1 MQIYRPLSTMLPA
14 VYSCM
19 PSRQVSSRRPAGN
32 LTQFLDTRTYN
43 IDQYSK
49 EDPAF
54 FRRITTYHTIIYN
67 VTCRNNTYLLTI
79 LLTFLTFLLKL
90 YCTKQIHHHTCKN
103 THTAFNL
110 IICINIVYVYN
121 IICLVHLC
129 MYEIDINKFKKKIKK
144 KKKKKRK
151 EKVRWWR
158 QKAPVHRLNCFS
170 MMY

>member
-1 MQIYRPLSTMLPA
+1 MTSNKSRNFNKFNKILTQNTISTSNFFKLFYKRNMQIYLPLSTCSQAA

-67 VTCRNNTYLLTI
+67 VTCRNNTKLLTI
-79 LLTFLTFLLKL
+79 LLTFLTFLL
-90 YCTKQIHHHTCKN
+90 
-103 THTAFNL
+103 
-110 IICINIVYVYN
+110 
-121 IICLVHLC
+121 
-129 MYEIDINKFKKKIKK
+129 
-144 KKKKKRK
+144 
-151 EKVRWWR
+151 
-158 QKAPVHRLNCFS
+158 
-170 MMY
+170 